1 MIRNED
7 STMTQINTV
16 IFDLDGTLLNTL
28 DDLADGVNFALK
40 QYGFPGRSLGEIRRF
55 VGNGVKNLMELS
67 VPGGL
72 ENPRFEACL
81 DTFKDYYSKN
91 MQIKTSPYDGVMEL
105 LDTIGASGMKTAIVS
120 NKFDTAVKELN
131 RQYFGDRIAV
141 AIGESARIHKKPAP
155 DCVFEALQELGS
167 MAGEAIYVGDSEV
180 DVRTAHN
187 AGLRCIA
194 VTWGF
199 REKEILVREG
209 AEYIIDRPEELL
221 DILKTMEG

>member
-1 MIRNED
+1 
-7 STMTQINTV
+7 
-16 IFDLDGTLLNTL
+16 
-28 DDLADGVNFALK
+28 
-40 QYGFPGRSLGEIRRF
+40 
-55 VGNGVKNLMELS
+55 
-67 VPGGL
+67 
-72 ENPRFEACL
+72 
-81 DTFKDYYSKN
+81 
-91 MQIKTSPYDGVMEL
+91 MQIKTRPYEGVMEL

-131 RQYFGDRIAV
+131 IQYFGDRISV

-155 DCVFEALQELGS
+155 DCVFEALLELGS
-167 MAGEAIYVGDSEV
+167 TAGESIYVGDSEV

-221 DILKTMEG
+221 DILKAMEG